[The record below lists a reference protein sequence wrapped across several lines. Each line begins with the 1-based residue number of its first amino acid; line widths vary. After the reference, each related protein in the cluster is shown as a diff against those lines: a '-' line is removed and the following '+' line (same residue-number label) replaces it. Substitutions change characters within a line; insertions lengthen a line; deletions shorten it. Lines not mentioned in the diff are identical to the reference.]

1 MESMMGVKL
10 GYMVMGYD
18 ASFIQNYAYII
29 QYNSTVVN
37 IAQ

>member
-1 MESMMGVKL
+1 MVL
-10 GYMVMGYD
+10 GKG

-29 QYNSTVVN
+29 QYNPITLN